1 MNLLFTDEQVKIL
14 MEDESFRK
22 ELVNII
28 SDKMT
33 QTYSRQYS
41 LLMDRIKFEITNG
54 LIKKELQTN
63 FELAKHIDEKVDK
76 VLTNLVSR
84 SIGKVILKS
93 IKTEN
98 NNA

>member
-1 MNLLFTDEQVKIL
+1 MNVLFTDEQVKIL
-14 MEDESFRK
+14 MENEYFRK
-22 ELVNII
+22 ELVNAITETI
-28 SDKMT
+28 T
-33 QTYSRQYS
+33 QAYSSKYS
-41 LLMDRIKFEITNG
+41 LLMDRIKSEVTNG

-76 VLTNLVSR
+76 VLTDLVSR

-98 NNA
+98 KK

>member
-1 MNLLFTDEQVKIL
+1 MNLLFTDEQVKFL

-22 ELVNII
+22 ELANII
-28 SDKMT
+28 SEKMT

-41 LLMDRIKFEITNG
+41 LLMDKIKFEITNG

-63 FELAKHIDEKVDK
+63 FELVNLIDKKVDK
-76 VLTNLVSR
+76 VLTDIVSR

-98 NNA
+98 K

>member
-1 MNLLFTDEQVKIL
+1 MNVLFTDEQVKIL
-14 MEDESFRK
+14 MENEYFRK
-22 ELVNII
+22 ELVNAI
-28 SDKMT
+28 SETLT
-33 QTYSRQYS
+33 QAYSRQYS
-41 LLMDRIKFEITNG
+41 LLMDRIKSEITNG

-76 VLTNLVSR
+76 VLTDLVSR

-98 NNA
+98 EE

>member
-1 MNLLFTDEQVKIL
+1 MNVLFTDEQVKIL
-14 MEDESFRK
+14 VENEYFRK
-22 ELVNII
+22 ELVNAI
-28 SDKMT
+28 SETIT
-33 QTYSRQYS
+33 QAYSRQYS

-76 VLTNLVSR
+76 VLTDLVSR

-93 IKTEN
+93 IKMEN
-98 NNA
+98 KE